1 MTQGLTLAELAA
13 MEARFKRMGGTV
25 SGRTTANGPRVS
37 QHISNAELLAMEA
50 RKDASERRLALLKHR
65 SQHA

>member
-1 MTQGLTLAELAA
+1 MTARLTAAELDTMERRFQA
-13 MEARFKRMGGTV
+13 MKRKDQPPTTV
-25 SGRTTANGPRVS
+25 NGPRVS

-65 SQHA
+65 SQHT